1 VALVE
6 RITDFEVSL
15 PGQTQ
20 TSGKGKL
27 ALDPAVRQA
36 FSKDIDAICEKF
48 FQTSKF
54 MGVEV
59 GPRQRPKNVSIG
71 DVVGQVLLTMQR
83 HGVVL
88 RGDVATSIMAMSVC
102 EGLIRQLDPTLD
114 IVLKSL
120 PYFVKYKGFSSVSAI
135 TL

>member
-1 VALVE
+1 
-6 RITDFEVSL
+6 
-15 PGQTQ
+15 
-20 TSGKGKL
+20 
-27 ALDPAVRQA
+27 
-36 FSKDIDAICEKF
+36 
-48 FQTSKF
+48 

-59 GPRQRPKNVSIG
+59 GPKQRPKNVSIG
-71 DVVGQVLLTMQR
+71 DVVGQVLFTMQR
-83 HGVVL
+83 HNVVL